1 MSGENKIA
9 KQLVTDAIKAAE
21 EDKTMS
27 GDSMGLAILS
37 QVLRIL
43 SETRNRKDLESY
55 IDYDLDNLVES
66 DMVIT
71 RQ

>member
-1 MSGENKIA
+1 MSGENTIA

-21 EDKTMS
+21 EDKNMS

-37 QVLRIL
+37 QVLRTL